1 VISDQYTFQEISLKD
16 GSLVVGRVI
25 GEENGKFLVMTNP
38 FAPDATA
45 QVTIADVVSRKDY
58 AVSPMPPG
66 LINMLNPDELLDLI
80 AYLFSGGNPKDKVFA
95 SLTR

>member
-1 VISDQYTFQEISLKD
+1 MRVAEKFSQDERAPNSPVCVIYYMLSS
-16 GSLVVGRVI
+16 GG
-25 GEENGKFLVMTNP
+25 
-38 FAPDATA
+38 FAAACLQATA

-80 AYLFSGGNPKDKVFA
+80 AYLFSGGNPKEKVFA
-95 SLTR
+95 GLTR